1 MSLKEKLQSDLLES
15 MRSKDVGRL
24 STLRLLKASIQN
36 AEIAKGQPL
45 EDADIL
51 VVLSREVRQR
61 RESISEFRKGDR
73 ADLVEKEEAELAI
86 ILEYMPQ
93 QMSRDEIIAVARGV
107 ISEVGAQGPSD
118 MGKVMGKLMPQ
129 LKGKVDGKEVSSAV
143 GELLRSSS

>member
-93 QMSRDEIIAVARGV
+93 QMSRDEIIAAARGV

-118 MGKVMGKLMPQ
+118 MGKVMGKLMPH
-129 LKGKVDGKEVSSAV
+129 LKGKADGKEVSSAV

>member
-1 MSLKEKLQSDLLES
+1 

-93 QMSRDEIIAVARGV
+93 QMSRDEIIAAARGV

-118 MGKVMGKLMPQ
+118 MGKVMGKLMPH
-129 LKGKVDGKEVSSAV
+129 LKGKADGKEVSSAV

>member
-1 MSLKEKLQSDLLES
+1 